1 MFEKILLPL
10 DGAEVAETALPY
22 GEELASK
29 LGSEV
34 VLYHVHN
41 PEQQSQEQTH
51 QAYLDRLAE
60 TIKSNISKNQSR
72 SAEVKVTTIVE
83 AGEPSEN
90 ICNLIDKN
98 KVNLVIMT
106 AVSSSGLKI
115 GKMLGTVADHI
126 SRTVSVPVMLIR
138 PQYMQ
143 QTKTKGRLIS
153 NILIPLDGSDLSKLA
168 LPVGEELASKLKV
181 RAILFQ
187 MAKMLVLND
196 YGMGGGAYIDY
207 TKFNED
213 EKKRVNDEMVK
224 IETELKQRGLDV
236 TSIVTLGLDAAGEI
250 IEVCKKIDADL
261 VVMSSHG
268 RSGLGRWIMGSVA
281 EKILRHGETPLL
293 LVHAKAG

>member
-1 MFEKILLPL
+1 
-10 DGAEVAETALPY
+10 
-22 GEELASK
+22 
-29 LGSEV
+29 
-34 VLYHVHN
+34 
-41 PEQQSQEQTH
+41 
-51 QAYLDRLAE
+51 LAE
-60 TIKSNISKNQSR
+60 TIKSNIRKNQSR

-90 ICNLIDKN
+90 ICNLVDKH

-106 AVSSSGLKI
+106 AVSTAGLKI
-115 GKMLGTVADHI
+115 GKMLGSVADHI
-126 SRTVSVPVMLIR
+126 SRTVPVPVMLIR

-187 MAKMLVLND
+187 MAKMFVFND